1 MKRGHLTR
9 RNCRGR
15 SIAWARVPDVR
26 AGQVVGVQYRLFVRL
41 STTGATVSEL
51 RIFTTLDLASAREPG
66 RTCIARALRA
76 MRAQLRWRRD
86 QLDLANMGLE
96 DTTPRPAVCA

>member
-1 MKRGHLTR
+1 MKRGHLKR
-9 RNCRGR
+9 KQCRG
-15 SIAWARVPDVR
+15 SNMAWARIPDVR
-26 AGQVVGVQYRLFVRL
+26 DGRVVGVQYRLFVRL
-41 STTGATVSEL
+41 STTRATVSEMRL
-51 RIFTTLDLASAREPG
+51 FTTLDLASAREPG
-66 RTCIARALRA
+66 RDSIARGLRA